1 MTGLATKQP
10 VEVAAAV
17 ILQPDDQF
25 LLAQRPAG
33 KVYAGFWEFP
43 GGKVERGEPARAA
56 LARELREELGIEVT
70 HACPWITCEYVY
82 PDAHVRLNFFR
93 VLGWEG
99 EVRSCEAQALSWQRR
114 GAISVSPLLP
124 ANAPVLRALSL
135 PPVLAITDA
144 WDRGEPAQL
153 ERLEAA
159 LRHGLRMVM
168 VREKQMPRARLRD
181 FTAEVLRR
189 CNRAGALVLV
199 NGDEALAR
207 ASGANGV
214 HLTSAQLLL
223 CARRP
228 DFTWCGA
235 SCHDQQEL
243 ERAAALG
250 LDYVVLGPV
259 LETPSH
265 ADAQPMGWKSFEQ
278 MVNGYSLPVYALGG
292 TALGHLG
299 VACDAGA
306 QGVAMV
312 RGSWAADVGQPFPSG
327 WSGSE
332 SVVGIR

>member
-1 MTGLATKQP
+1 MTGLATALP
-10 VEVAAAV
+10 LEVAAAV
-17 ILQPDDQF
+17 ILRPDGRF

-33 KVYAGFWEFP
+33 KVYAGYWEFP

-56 LARELREELGIEVT
+56 LSRELREELGIEVT
-70 HACPWITCEYVY
+70 HACPWITREYVY
-82 PDAHVRLNFFR
+82 PHAHVRLNFFR
-93 VLGWEG
+93 VLGWRG
-99 EVRSCEAQALSWQRR
+99 QPRSREAQALSWQRR
-114 GAISVSPLLP
+114 NAIGVTPLLP

-144 WDRGEPAQL
+144 WRRGEAAAL

-159 LRHGLRMVM
+159 LRRGLRMVM
-168 VREKQMPRARLRD
+168 VREKQMPLGRLRD
-181 FTAEVLRR
+181 FTGEVLRR
-189 CNRAGALVLV
+189 CKRAGALVLV
-199 NGDEALAR
+199 NGDEVLAC
-207 ASGANGV
+207 AAGANGV

-228 DFTWCGA
+228 ELSWCGA

-265 ADAQPMGWKSFEQ
+265 PDAHPLGWEHFER
-278 MVNGYSLPVYALGG
+278 MVRGYPLPVYALGG
-292 TALGHLG
+292 MTLEHLG

-306 QGVAMV
+306 QGAAMV
-312 RGSWAADVGQPFPSG
+312 RGAWSGDPRQSFPSC
-327 WSGSE
+327 WSGSD

>member
-1 MTGLATKQP
+1 MRGLATEQR

-17 ILQPDDQF
+17 ILRPGGQF

-56 LARELREELGIEVT
+56 LRRELREELGIEVT

-82 PDAHVRLNFFR
+82 PHARVRLNFFR

-99 EVRSCEAQALSWQRR
+99 EPRPRETQTLSWQRR

-144 WDRGEPAQL
+144 RDLGEATQL
-153 ERLEAA
+153 ERLEKA
-159 LRHGLRMVM
+159 LKHGLQMVM
-168 VREKQMPRARLRD
+168 VREKQMPRARLHD
-181 FTAEVLRR
+181 FTAEILRR
-189 CNRAGALVLV
+189 CKRAGAIVLV

-207 ASGANGV
+207 ASGADGV

-223 CARRP
+223 CAQRP
-228 DFTWCGA
+228 DLGWCGA
-235 SCHDQQEL
+235 SCHDQPEL

-250 LDYVVLGPV
+250 FDYVVLGPV
-259 LETPSH
+259 LKTPSH
-265 ADAQPMGWKSFEQ
+265 ANAHPLGWKSFEQ
-278 MVNGYSLPVYALGG
+278 MVLGYPLPIYALGG
-292 TALGHLG
+292 MALAHLG
-299 VACDAGA
+299 VACAAGA

-312 RGSWAADVGQPFPSG
+312 RGAWAAEADQPFPSG